1 MALKTRER
9 PVINPAVA
17 GPVFMV
23 SAALLFTL
31 MNVLVKLLPVE
42 YTVWHITF
50 IRCAGGM
57 LILVPLL
64 APKGNPFRGDRI
76 PLLMIR
82 GCTGSIAYFAWIM
95 SMRQLPLSTAIVI
108 FYAFPAFAA
117 VFAFLIYKER
127 IGLFEA
133 GCIGL
138 VIIGVSILFDF
149 HLAGGLMGQCLAVVA
164 GAFAG
169 LTVTLVR
176 SLRQNNGPAVIYLYF
191 CLMGGLATL
200 PKFIMDP
207 IVPATGAEWAITI
220 GIVLSSVVGQLMMNQ
235 GFYYCRGFE
244 GAVFMSSEVVFAA
257 VIGILFFS
265 DPVSWR
271 FWAGSMLIMGSVAAL
286 NRIKSKNNSA
296 IDDVGDNG

>member
-1 MALKTRER
+1 MALRTRER
-9 PVINPAVA
+9 PLFNPTVA
-17 GPVFMV
+17 GPVFML
-23 SAALLFTL
+23 SAALLFTF
-31 MNVLVKLLPVE
+31 MNVLVKLLPAE

-57 LILVPLL
+57 LILLMMLGPR
-64 APKGNPFRGDRI
+64 GNPFKGDRI

-82 GCTGSIAYFAWIM
+82 GCTGSIAFFAWITA
-95 SMRQLPLSTAIVI
+95 MRQLPLSTAVVI

-127 IGLFEA
+127 IGLLEA

-149 HLAGGLMGQCLAVVA
+149 HLAGGLMGQFLAVVA

-176 SLRQNNGPAVIYLYF
+176 SLRQNNGPEVIYLYF
-191 CLMGGLATL
+191 CLMGGLVTT

-207 IVPATGAEWAITI
+207 IVPATVVEWAITM
-220 GIVLSSVVGQLMMNQ
+220 GIVVSSVVGQILMNQ

-257 VIGILFFS
+257 IVGIFFFS

-271 FWAGSMLIMGSVAAL
+271 FWAGSLLVMGSVVAL
-286 NRIKSKNNSA
+286 NRIKSNNTSA
-296 IDDVGDNG
+296 NDEI

>member
-1 MALKTRER
+1 MALRTRER
-9 PVINPAVA
+9 PFFNPSVA
-17 GPVFMV
+17 GPIFML

-31 MNVLVKLLPVE
+31 MNVLVKLLPPA

-57 LILVPLL
+57 AVLLMILGPR
-64 APKGNPFRGDRI
+64 GNPFKGDRI

-82 GCTGSIAYFAWIM
+82 GCTGSIAFFAWITA
-95 SMRQLPLSTAIVI
+95 MRQLPLSTAIVI

-127 IGLFEA
+127 IGLREA

-149 HLAGGLMGQCLAVVA
+149 HLAGGLVGQCLAVVA

-176 SLRQNNGPAVIYLYF
+176 SLRKNNGPVVIYLYF
-191 CLMGGLATL
+191 CLMGTLATT

-207 IVPATGAEWAITI
+207 IVPATMGEWAISM
-220 GIVLSSVVGQLMMNQ
+220 GIVLSSVTAQILMNQ
-235 GFYYCRGFE
+235 GFFYCRGFE

-257 VIGILFFS
+257 IIGILFFC

-271 FWAGSMLIMGSVAAL
+271 FWAGSMLILGSVFAL
-286 NRIKSKNNSA
+286 NHIKSNTASA
-296 IDDVGDNG
+296 YDQVGDNG

>member
-1 MALKTRER
+1 MALRTREE
-9 PVINPAVA
+9 PTFNPAVA
-17 GPVFMV
+17 GPLFML
-23 SAALLFTL
+23 STALLFTL
-31 MNVLVKLLPVE
+31 MNVLVKLLPPD

-57 LILVPLL
+57 IVMVPMLL
-64 APKGNPFRGDRI
+64 PKGNPFKGDRI

-95 SMRQLPLSTAIVI
+95 AMRQLPLSTAIVI

-117 VFAFLIYKER
+117 IFAFLIYKER

-138 VIIGVSILFDF
+138 VIIGVSVLFDF
-149 HLAGGLMGQCLAVVA
+149 HLAGGLAGQCLAVVA

-169 LTVTLVR
+169 ITVTLVR
-176 SLRQNNGPAVIYLYF
+176 SLRQNNGPVVIYLYF
-191 CLMGGLATL
+191 CLMGGLATT

-207 IVPATGAEWAITI
+207 IVPSSVAEWAICI
-220 GIVLSSVVGQLMMNQ
+220 GIVLSSVIGQIMMNQ
-235 GFYYCRGFE
+235 GFFYCKGFE

-257 VIGILFFS
+257 VIGILFFC

-271 FWAGSMLIMGSVAAL
+271 FWAGSILIMGSVAAL
-286 NRIKSKNNSA
+286 NYFKSNNA
-296 IDDVGDNG
+296 PPDDEI